1 MSGFINYD
9 LMNKIERIVDAGVIQ
24 EVSSDPTYDERH
36 LSELFRI
43 VASMDEKEIYTVIR
57 SAVKHHRQTVA
68 KTLEEL
74 QKESEQE
81 GEQNGQQN

>member
-9 LMNKIERIVDAGVIQ
+9 LMNKIERIVDAGVLN

-36 LSELFRI
+36 LSELYRI
-43 VASMDEKEIYTVIR
+43 IANMDEKEIYTAIR
-57 SAVKHHRQTVA
+57 SAVKHHRETVV

-74 QKESEQE
+74 QKEAEE
-81 GEQNGQQN
+81 GENNGKQA